1 MPMPTTE
8 LGGIRPSQAERKRRR
23 PALACEQCR
32 MRKVRCDRTMPCAT
46 CTRSRSTVC
55 TYAPQPLTAKR
66 PVVPRQVAPA
76 TTNPASTAS
85 DHVVSDVVR
94 PSHVSA
100 SGSIPPH
107 TDPDWFTSYPSNR
120 PDHEPILTPESLP
133 STSPTVTALL
143 DRVKQLEQQLNV
155 ALQKNDASRDCAAM
169 CRDEPREDDH
179 THRGLVNKTRLFG
192 PSHWANGVT
201 MVEGIF
207 KFLHGVEA
215 DKTSKMYQDMERCK
229 SLGRLIKG
237 QRVPALTSIVIGK
250 SIPQKD
256 LADQLVDAYLR
267 TFESVYRVVHIP
279 SFKAEYERYWVDP
292 SAANES
298 FVVLLQLCMAIGA
311 AFQDDTFS
319 LRTIAT
325 QWIYEAQVWLMLPCE
340 KSKMSIVGLQIL
352 CLLHLAKNTTNVG
365 SDLTWISAGALLRTA
380 MYMGLHEDPKCIAKM
395 SAFRAEMRRR
405 LWATILEILLASS
418 ISSGGPP
425 LISPMDY
432 DTEPPANVDDEQLIE
447 DAESAF
453 PVPKP
458 SEVYT
463 HMSVPRAMLE
473 TFQVRLVVAKHI
485 NDIRAN
491 ASYNETLRVNADL
504 TASLQGMM
512 RQLKKLH
519 EGGELSSFQ
528 LRYVEYT
535 TWRFFIVLHRPALA
549 RALRNPVYYF
559 SRKVCVDTCL
569 LLANSMFVSPKS
581 LARLSSPATGR
592 SDMDVQRLFVN
603 CAGSYRSTMV
613 QGGMILG
620 MEYLLV
626 LRENSGFHATGAVGG
641 GTAELR
647 ETIDAVKPWCAKRVR
662 AGDTNMKSYLAFVWL
677 SAQIDCFER
686 GLSSGETDAFT
697 IEAVETE
704 ISKCHDWLKT
714 LAGCEETPV
723 AGEIAFD
730 MAQDIDFDD
739 LGGFDK
745 MSDWDWGDLSASQ
758 GFNSSFDVNGAFGD
772 DNIP

>member
-8 LGGIRPSQAERKRRR
+8 LGGVRPSQAERKRRR
-23 PALACEQCR
+23 PALACEQC
-32 MRKVRCDRTMPCAT
+32 
-46 CTRSRSTVC
+46 
-55 TYAPQPLTAKR
+55 L
-66 PVVPRQVAPA
+66 VPRQVAPA
-76 TTNPASTAS
+76 TSNPATAAS
-85 DHVVSDVVR
+85 DHVAPDIVR

-107 TDPDWFTSYPSNR
+107 TDPDWFTPYPSNR

-179 THRGLVNKTRLFG
+179 THRGLVDKTRLFG

-215 DKTSKMYQDMERCK
+215 DKTSRMYQDMERCK

-325 QWIYEAQVWLMLPCE
+325 QWIYEAQVWLMLP
-340 KSKMSIVGLQIL
+340 
-352 CLLHLAKNTTNVG
+352 
-365 SDLTWISAGALLRTA
+365 AGALLRTA

-463 HMSVPRAMLE
+463 QMSVPRAMLE

-569 LLANSMFVSPKS
+569 LLANSMFVAPKS
-581 LARLSSPATGR
+581 LARLASPAATP
-592 SDMDVQRLFVN
+592 SDMDVQRLFIN

-686 GLSSGETDAFT
+686 GLSSEETDAFT
-697 IEAVETE
+697 VEAVETE

-714 LAGCEETPV
+714 LAGCEETSV
-723 AGEIAFD
+723 AGEMAFD